1 MKVSWDDSSLLNGNI
16 KVMFQTSNQN
26 INQLVGGYQRVCHGH
41 IMAIPVAYRGENIS
55 WEHIMGYSM
64 NISATIWEYNQQSME

>member
-1 MKVSWDDSSLLNGNI
+1 MNWLEDINGYVMGISWPYQWHI
-16 KVMFQTSNQN
+16 
-26 INQLVGGYQRVCHGH
+26 VGK
-41 IMAIPVAYRGENIS
+41 NIS